1 MSKFAAGLRQGR
13 WLAAL
18 LILNIAALAY
28 ADADEPFPRIVVT
41 GQGSVDIAPDMA
53 VITLT
58 VVREAAT
65 ARAAL
70 DANSKAMADVLGA
83 MRDQGIAERDLQ
95 TSNFSI
101 RPKYTYP
108 PRNTS
113 GPTEAPR
120 IVGHTV
126 SNSLTVRVRDIS
138 KVGEVLDKSVTLGV
152 NQGGNILFTNDDP
165 AAALEK
171 ARTAAVHEALT
182 KAATLAK
189 AAGVKPGRVL
199 QISEQ
204 SFQPRPMPMARAEMA
219 MAADAAVPVVAG
231 ENTYQVSVNLT
242 FAIEQ

>member
-1 MSKFAAGLRQGR
+1 MNKLSTGLRLSR
-13 WLAAL
+13 WLAAV
-18 LILNIAALAY
+18 LILNISALAY

-108 PRNTS
+108 PRNAS

-165 AAALEK
+165 ADALDK

-182 KAATLAK
+182 KATTLAK
-189 AAGVKPGRVL
+189 AAGVKRGRVL

>member
-28 ADADEPFPRIVVT
+28 ADADEPVPRIVVT

-189 AAGVKPGRVL
+189 AAGVKRGRVL

>member
-1 MSKFAAGLRQGR
+1 MSMFPAGLRHGL
-13 WLAAL
+13 WLMAV
-18 LILNIAALAY
+18 LILNIAAAAH
-28 ADADEPFPRIVVT
+28 ADTEEPFPRIVVT

-83 MRDQGIAERDLQ
+83 MEEQGIAQRDLQ

-108 PRNTS
+108 PRNPS

-165 AAALEK
+165 AAALDR
-171 ARTAAVHEALT
+171 ARTAAVHEALA
-182 KAATLAK
+182 KATTLAQ
-189 AAGVKPGRVL
+189 AAGVKRGKVL

>member
-1 MSKFAAGLRQGR
+1 MSLFSVDLRQGR
-13 WLAAL
+13 WLIAVL
-18 LILNIAALAY
+18 MLNIAAAAH
-28 ADADEPFPRIVVT
+28 ADTEEPFPRIVVT

-83 MRDQGIAERDLQ
+83 MEEQGIAQRDLQ

-108 PRNTS
+108 PRNPS

-165 AAALEK
+165 AAALDR
-171 ARTAAVHEALT
+171 ARTAAVHEALA
-182 KAATLAK
+182 KATTLAQ
-189 AAGVKPGRVL
+189 AAGVKRGQGAANLRAVISAQAHANGQGRNGDG
-199 QISEQ
+199 
-204 SFQPRPMPMARAEMA
+204 R
-219 MAADAAVPVVAG
+219 
-231 ENTYQVSVNLT
+231 
-242 FAIEQ
+242 